1 MTNQIKIAVIGVG
14 RWGVHLLRN
23 FLVHPRVS
31 VVAVVDPHPE
41 RLVAV
46 KQQFNLDKNII
57 LTTQWQDLKQVPGLT
72 AVAIATPATTHYA
85 LIQDALQQG
94 YHVLAEK
101 PLTLD
106 PAECWQLC
114 QLAEQH
120 HLILMVDHTYLFHP
134 AVERGQTVV
143 QAGKLGDLR
152 YGYATRTH
160 LGPVRQDVD
169 ALWDLAIHDI
179 AIFNTWLGQLP
190 VKVQATSTVW
200 LQGEERSGTQG
211 PHVSVGAGSR
221 REAGRSCSVS
231 QRSSVGISNEEF
243 GDSTLALAQPL
254 VEKRGEA
261 QQGLG
266 EMGKVGVPCGD
277 KGRWGDGEK
286 ISPHHPIAPSP
297 DASNAPY
304 PCAPLSQGLADLVWL
319 TLTYPDN
326 FQAYIHLC
334 WLNPDKQRRL
344 GIVGSLGSLIF
355 DEMSRL
361 SPLTLLHGEFE
372 QQGNLFI
379 PVNQSQVMLELEP
392 GEPLGRVCDRF
403 VVSILNNTPSE
414 VSSGWV
420 GAQLVEI
427 LAALSLSLKE
437 GGKPV
442 FLNDGQQSKLTIK
455 K

>member
-23 FLVHPRVS
+23 FLAHPQVN

-41 RLVAV
+41 RLAAV
-46 KQQFNLDKNII
+46 KQQFNLGGNVL
-57 LTTQWQDLKQVPGLT
+57 LTTQWQNLKTVPGLT

-85 LIQDALQQG
+85 LIKDALQQG

-101 PLTLD
+101 PLTLN
-106 PAECWQLC
+106 PAECRELC

-120 HLILMVDHTYLFHP
+120 NLILMVDHTYLFHP
-134 AVERGQTVV
+134 AVERGKTVV

-179 AIFNTWLGQLP
+179 AIFNAWLDQIP
-190 VKVQATSTVW
+190 VQVQATGTVW
-200 LQGEERSGTQG
+200 LQGAGEQ
-211 PHVSVGAGSR
+211 GSR
-221 REAGRSCSVS
+221 GAEVS
-231 QRSSVGISNEEF
+231 PYT
-243 GDSTLALAQPL
+243 DSALP
-254 VEKRGEA
+254 
-261 QQGLG
+261 
-266 EMGKVGVPCGD
+266 
-277 KGRWGDGEK
+277 
-286 ISPHHPIAPSP
+286 
-297 DASNAPY
+297 
-304 PCAPLSQGLADLVWL
+304 QGLADLVWL
-319 TLTYPDN
+319 TLTYPDG

-334 WLNPDKQRRL
+334 WLNSDKQRRL

-355 DEMSRL
+355 DEMSIS

-372 QQGNLFI
+372 QQGNQFI
-379 PVNQSQVMLELEP
+379 PVNQRQIVLELEP
-392 GEPLGRVCDRF
+392 GEPLERVCSSF

-414 VSSGWV
+414 ISSGWV
-420 GAQLVEI
+420 GTELVEI
-427 LAALSLSLKE
+427 LAALTLSLNQ

-442 FLNDGQQSKLTIK
+442 FLSDRIVKE
-455 K
+455 

>member
-1 MTNQIKIAVIGVG
+1 MTNQIKIAAIGVG

-23 FLVHPRVS
+23 FLAHSQVS

-41 RLVAV
+41 RLTAV
-46 KQQFNLDKNII
+46 KQQFNLDKNVL
-57 LTTQWQDLKQVPGLT
+57 LTTQWHDLKQVPGLT
-72 AVAIATPATTHYA
+72 AVAIATPANTHYA
-85 LIQDALQQG
+85 LIKDALQQG

-106 PAECWQLC
+106 PGECRELC

-120 HLILMVDHTYLFHP
+120 DLILTVDHTYLFHP
-134 AVERGQTVV
+134 AVERGKTVV

-179 AIFNTWLGQLP
+179 AIFNTWLGQVP
-190 VKVQATSTVW
+190 VKVQATGTVW
-200 LQGEERSGTQG
+200 LQGE
-211 PHVSVGAGSR
+211 VSREWGVGSR
-221 REAGRSCSVS
+221 EVTHS
-231 QRSSVGISNEEF
+231 
-243 GDSTLALAQPL
+243 PL
-254 VEKRGEA
+254 
-261 QQGLG
+261 
-266 EMGKVGVPCGD
+266 PTPH
-277 KGRWGDGEK
+277 
-286 ISPHHPIAPSP
+286 SP
-297 DASNAPY
+297 
-304 PCAPLSQGLADLVWL
+304 SQGLADLVWL
-319 TLTYPDN
+319 TLTYPDG

-355 DEMSRL
+355 DEMLRS

-372 QQGNLFI
+372 QQGNQFI

-392 GEPLGRVCDRF
+392 GEPLQRVCDRF

-420 GAQLVEI
+420 GTQLVEI
-427 LAALSLSLKE
+427 LAALTASLKE

-442 FLNDGQQSKLTIK
+442 FLNK
-455 K
+455 